1 MKTFEQIFNSI
12 CDNEI
17 ETYDVEKMKI
27 LYNILKPIYFYKY
40 TDIITVYNQIINLFW
55 KDNFTNKEIIFI
67 NKILSYLHILV
78 DIEYDF
84 NDIDLQVNY
93 YKYNTIST
101 ELYNEILSYKK
112 KLKNNL
118 NCELYDELWNKFLN
132 FKNEEIIKRLN
143 CYYVSNSKDYH
154 ITNEQIINEYIK
166 INNLKKINRYEI
178 DDHITLFFLLVLEKI

>member
-1 MKTFEQIFNSI
+1 MSKYQIYKSI
-12 CDNEI
+12 
-17 ETYDVEKMKI
+17 
-27 LYNILKPIYFYKY
+27 
-40 TDIITVYNQIINLFW
+40 IIN
-55 KDNFTNKEIIFI
+55 IIPFQ
-67 NKILSYLHILV
+67 H
-78 DIEYDF
+78 
-84 NDIDLQVNY
+84 
-93 YKYNTIST
+93 
-101 ELYNEILSYKK
+101 NEILSYKK

-178 DDHITLFFLLVLEKI
+178 DDHITLFFLLILEKI